1 MVQMLSTISYA
12 TVVKAHDTVK
22 NRRIKQHEKSFLTSH
37 LQSTINQTKVR
48 RIQLFL
54 SIMLVLAG
62 GMSCRADSI
71 DAKTIPEESIE
82 EICYSP
88 GSVVFIDYSYN
99 LQRERLIDELEEKL
113 KKRKSRNNFR

>member
-22 NRRIKQHEKSFLTSH
+22 NRRIKQYEKSFLTSH
-37 LQSTINQTKVR
+37 LQSTINRTKVR

-88 GSVVFIDYSYN
+88 GSEVFIDYSYN
-99 LQRERLIDELEEKL
+99 LQRERLIDELEDNL
-113 KKRKSRNNFR
+113 KKETNEGQL